1 MLNSKFMPTK
11 STTVMQSAP
20 KANRLVRAA
29 LAGLLLMGGGTSTVS
44 ARDISMDTGGMAS
57 PLQHASGRIND
68 VVLQAL
74 ALAGLRYQYGG
85 QSATTG
91 MDCSALVQHV
101 FRQAWQ
107 RDLPRTAEEISRA
120 GDRVTVRELEPGDLV
135 FFNTLSRPYSHVGI
149 YLGENKFVHS
159 PSAGSSVRVEN
170 MSVNYWK
177 SRYNGARRIA
187 DLGAQDQTR

>member
-1 MLNSKFMPTK
+1 MPT
-11 STTVMQSAP
+11 TTTTLMQPAP
-20 KANRLVRAA
+20 KAKRLVAA
-29 LAGLLLMGGGTSTVS
+29 AVASLLLMGGWTSTVS
-44 ARDISMDTGGMAS
+44 ARDISIDTGGMAS

-74 ALAGLRYQYGG
+74 ALAGLRYEYGG
-85 QSATTG
+85 QSTTTG

-107 RDLPRTAEEISRA
+107 QDLPRTAEEISRA

-135 FFNTLSRPYSHVGI
+135 FFDTLSRPYSHVGI
-149 YLGENKFVHS
+149 YLGGNKFVHS
-159 PSAGSSVRVEN
+159 PSAGSAVRVEN
-170 MSVNYWK
+170 MSGNYWK

-187 DLGAQDQTR
+187 DLAAQDRSR